1 MLHHRTANFFS
12 MAVPFPLLPSALV
25 PTRARPSCLPDPDR
39 KQVANK
45 SKQIT
50 RFFVLWYP
58 VQIRSTFRIDVQSC
72 ISWSASQLKM
82 PLRPYPFFVKFFVK
96 VVADKTKGQV
106 FIKQSSDQLMHF
118 CWKNRETGAVVDVS
132 FFCQVVRNSYNQW
145 ASSFQDLIIFPGD
158 TEFKEVKGCPDGKV
172 YMLKFKTSDERRLFW
187 IQDGNAEADK
197 DLCKK
202 VSGRLLKHIWLQQLN
217 SKRHM
222 L

>member
-1 MLHHRTANFFS
+1 LTSYIM
-12 MAVPFPLLPSALV
+12 
-25 PTRARPSCLPDPDR
+25 SCFQAGRSFLQPAAAP
-39 KQVANK
+39 NK
-45 SKQIT
+45 K
-50 RFFVLWYP
+50 
-58 VQIRSTFRIDVQSC
+58 
-72 ISWSASQLKM
+72 
-82 PLRPYPFFVKFFVK
+82 K

-118 CWKNRETGAVVDVS
+118 CWKNRETGAVVD
-132 FFCQVVRNSYNQW
+132 
-145 ASSFQDLIIFPGD
+145 DLIIFPGD

-217 SKRHM
+217 SKRHIFDPLEVDEQSKANRPPEM
-222 L
+222 DKFLGRLLWNNATVPFQLTHCGID